1 MSTFTQLGHFGRI
14 KFGKLFKVI
23 EFAIIMGPADAW
35 DVLLSRFRYF
45 GESMFSGSMVA
56 LVTPMHENGAVDE
69 AAFERLV
76 AWHLE
81 VGTDALVVLGTTG
94 EAPALS
100 SDEKEWLVKTTV
112 SMVQGK
118 CPVIVGAGS
127 NITQHTVGLA
137 QEAVAWGADAL
148 LIVTPYYNRPT
159 QAGLVRH
166 YQAVAES
173 VSTPIILYNVPG
185 RTGCDLLPATAI
197 ELAQLDNIVAIK
209 EATGQLER
217 VSQIL
222 RATDQLAVLSG
233 DDATA
238 SAAMMLGAKG
248 VISVVANVVPE
259 LMKQLCDYALAGR
272 VEDVKALDQ
281 ILSPLYSHSMINPNP
296 IPTKWMLEQM
306 GLISSGIRLPL
317 VPLEQ
322 ACHDFVM
329 AAMKALNIPLK
340 A

>member
-1 MSTFTQLGHFGRI
+1 M
-14 KFGKLFKVI
+14 
-23 EFAIIMGPADAW
+23 
-35 DVLLSRFRYF
+35 
-45 GESMFSGSMVA
+45 
-56 LVTPMHENGAVDE
+56 
-69 AAFERLV
+69 
-76 AWHLE
+76 AWHLQA
-81 VGTDALVVLGTTG
+81 GTDALVVLGTTG
-94 EAPALS
+94 EAAALTP
-100 SDEKEWLVKTTV
+100 DEKEWLVKKTA

-127 NITQHTVGLA
+127 NITQHTVDLA

-148 LIVTPYYNRPT
+148 LVVTPYYNRPT

-166 YQAVAES
+166 YQVVAES

-185 RTGCDLLPATAI
+185 RTGCDLLPDTAI
-197 ELAQLDNIVAIK
+197 ELAQIEHVVAIK
-209 EATGQLER
+209 EATGQLGR
-217 VSQIL
+217 ISQIL
-222 RATDQLAVLSG
+222 RVTDQLAVLSG

-238 SAAMMLGAKG
+238 AAAMMLGAKG
-248 VISVVANVVPE
+248 VVSVVGNVVPE
-259 LMKQLCDYALAGR
+259 LMKQLCDHALAGR
-272 VEDVKALDQ
+272 IDDVKALDQ
-281 ILSPLYSHSMINPNP
+281 RLSPLYIESMINPNP

-322 ACHDFVM
+322 ACHDSVI

>member
-1 MSTFTQLGHFGRI
+1 
-14 KFGKLFKVI
+14 
-23 EFAIIMGPADAW
+23 
-35 DVLLSRFRYF
+35 
-45 GESMFSGSMVA
+45 MFSGSMVA

-69 AAFERLV
+69 AAFKRLV

-94 EAPALS
+94 EAAALTRH
-100 SDEKEWLVKTTV
+100 EKEWLVKTTI
-112 SMVQGK
+112 SMAQGK

-127 NITQHTVGLA
+127 NVTQHTIDLA
-137 QEAVAWGADAL
+137 QEAVSWGADAL
-148 LIVTPYYNRPT
+148 LVVTPYYNRPT
-159 QAGLVRH
+159 QTGLIRH

-185 RTGCDLLPATAI
+185 RTGCDLLPKTAI
-197 ELAQLDNIVAIK
+197 ELAQIDHVVAIK
-209 EATGQLER
+209 EATGELWR

-222 RATDQLAVLSG
+222 RGTDQLAVLSG

-238 SAAMMLGAKG
+238 AAAIMLGATG
-248 VISVVANVVPE
+248 VISVVANVAPA
-259 LMKQLCDYALAGR
+259 LMKQLCDNALAGR
-272 VEDVKALDQ
+272 IGEVKSLDQ
-281 ILSPLYSHSMINPNP
+281 RLSQLYTESMINPNP

-322 ACHDFVM
+322 ACHDSVM

-340 A
+340 AC